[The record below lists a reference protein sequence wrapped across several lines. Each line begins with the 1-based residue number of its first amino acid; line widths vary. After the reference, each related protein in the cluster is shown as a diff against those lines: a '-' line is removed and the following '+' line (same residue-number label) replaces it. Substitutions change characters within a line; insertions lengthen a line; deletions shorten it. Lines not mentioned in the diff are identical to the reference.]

1 MKLVP
6 ADKRDAAVAAATV
19 ATLGLL
25 LSYLTRPNDKKEKR
39 KMAHVPK
46 STLPVLGN
54 MLDMSSNIPRF
65 HDWIS
70 EQCAEFNNE
79 PWTLKIPGKEP
90 WIVVSSSELFEDVLK
105 TQADNFL
112 RGPVSQYQ
120 SFDVLGNGLSVSDGD
135 AWFYQRKTASHLFS
149 MQMMRTVMEDTVRE
163 KLQVFLNVLNTYA
176 TRGKPFGIKKE
187 LSHFTM
193 DVFSKIGF
201 GIELNTL
208 KDTFDREEDHEFLEA
223 FNVASVAFGVRIQ
236 TPTWLWEI
244 KKFLNVGWEKI
255 LMDNCK
261 KFHDF
266 IDSFILKAI
275 EDRREKKVARD
286 LISLFLE
293 SRIDTSELD
302 IKEDEAQI
310 MRDMATTFIFAGKD
324 SVAHSIGWFIVNMNR
339 HPDVLRKI
347 REEMK
352 QKLPGLLTGEV
363 QVPTSAQVQELVY
376 LEAVLR
382 ENIRLYPSTGFIM
395 RQATEA
401 TTLVDGTFVDK
412 EVSILLPSY
421 ANARNPRTWGEDAH
435 EFKPERFLDP
445 DTGKLLTFSPFVF
458 SSFGSGPHICLGMKF
473 ALMEIKLT
481 LATLFSKF
489 DIKTVEDPWE
499 MTYDFSLTI
508 PVKGPM
514 DVAVTPLSMPSADSA

>member
-1 MKLVP
+1 
-6 ADKRDAAVAAATV
+6 
-19 ATLGLL
+19 
-25 LSYLTRPNDKKEKR
+25 
-39 KMAHVPK
+39 
-46 STLPVLGN
+46 
-54 MLDMSSNIPRF
+54 
-65 HDWIS
+65 
-70 EQCAEFNNE
+70 
-79 PWTLKIPGKEP
+79 
-90 WIVVSSSELFEDVLK
+90 
-105 TQADNFL
+105 
-112 RGPVSQYQ
+112 
-120 SFDVLGNGLSVSDGD
+120 
-135 AWFYQRKTASHLFS
+135 
-149 MQMMRTVMEDTVRE
+149 
-163 KLQVFLNVLNTYA
+163 
-176 TRGKPFGIKKE
+176 
-187 LSHFTM
+187 M
-193 DVFSKIGF
+193 DSC
-201 GIELNTL
+201 T
-208 KDTFDREEDHEFLEA
+208 
-223 FNVASVAFGVRIQ
+223 
-236 TPTWLWEI
+236 
-244 KKFLNVGWEKI
+244 
-255 LMDNCK
+255 

-275 EDRREKKVARD
+275 EGRRENKVARD
-286 LISLFLE
+286 LISLLLE

-310 MRDMATTFIFAGKD
+310 MRDMAITFIFAGKD

-339 HPDVLRKI
+339 YPDVLRSI

-352 QKLPGLLTGEV
+352 QKLPGLLTGEI

-376 LEAVLR
+376 LEAVVR

-421 ANARNPRTWGEDAH
+421 ANARNPRTWGKDAH
-435 EFKPERFLDP
+435 AFKPERFLDP
-445 DTGKLLTFSPFVF
+445 ETGKLVTFSPFVF

-489 DIKTVEDPWE
+489 DIKTVEDPWT

-514 DVAVTPLSMPSADSA
+514 DVKVTPLYIATAESA